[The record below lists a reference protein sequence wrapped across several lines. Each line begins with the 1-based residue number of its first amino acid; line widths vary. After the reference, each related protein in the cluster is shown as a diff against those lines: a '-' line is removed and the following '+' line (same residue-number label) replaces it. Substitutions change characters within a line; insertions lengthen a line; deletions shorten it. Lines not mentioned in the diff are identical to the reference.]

1 MRRRVP
7 VSLLVILGLLI
18 LPATV
23 VAAQPQLAATV
34 VPGTE
39 IDVVGS
45 GFPASADVNLVIHR
59 SNHPDE
65 TRTLRADAAGSFT
78 ATIDAGPGRGG
89 AYTLVATAGA
99 ATATVDVVAVETAGG
114 SGGGIQSPP
123 PTDTQPALG
132 PDRATSGAPT
142 RPAVIVLF
150 AGLVGG
156 LLALRRMRRP
166 AAYPR
171 HTPRVDGAA
180 IS

>member
-1 MRRRVP
+1 MQMCRVP
-7 VSLLVILGLLI
+7 VSLLVILGALI

-45 GFPASADVNLVIHR
+45 GFPPSADVTLVIRR
-59 SNHPDE
+59 SNHAEE

-99 ATATVDVVAVETAGG
+99 TTATVDVVAVETAGG
-114 SGGGIQSPP
+114 SGGGPQSPP
-123 PTDTQPALG
+123 TTATLPAPG
-132 PDRATSGAPT
+132 RAGATSGVPIG
-142 RPAVIVLF
+142 PAVIVIF
-150 AGLVGG
+150 GGLVGG
-156 LLALRRMRRP
+156 IWALRRMRH
-166 AAYPR
+166 AAP
-171 HTPRVDGAA
+171 
-180 IS
+180 